1 MVVPFIKSVA
11 NMELAAAILD
21 PYQNVGIYLL
31 AVLLTYRRQLGRR
44 PRRFFASPIYGHYH
58 RLMRELELAE
68 VYGNDYSQ

>member
-1 MVVPFIKSVA
+1 
-11 NMELAAAILD
+11 MELAAAILD

-44 PRRFFASPIYGHYH
+44 PRRFFARPWIRRRPIYGHYH